1 MEGHFRMKKKWTAI
15 AWTAL
20 YMAITFMV
28 QLMLSFA
35 YGMIAFF
42 VAFQSAGRTMDAGAV
57 QEGIQYAM
65 GLLTKGWMMIL
76 ITLLCD
82 MVLMAGF
89 GTWYYFRE
97 RQYPFRPNYKSAF
110 SLKNIGYI
118 IVMGVLGQYA
128 SNLIATLTGVL
139 IPSAMD
145 SYEDLAQ
152 NFDLSTASPVLMI
165 LAVCIVGP
173 IAEELVF
180 RGMIFGKLRRA
191 FSFWPA
197 AIISGIMFGVFHM
210 NIMQG
215 VYASVLGVLL
225 AYVYEKTQ
233 TIFGSIFFHIVF
245 NASSYITDF
254 VNSGIQS
261 VVPSETVYSA
271 GLILFSILSGIIVIL
286 LARKMKVSVIKF
298 SEN

>member
-1 MEGHFRMKKKWTAI
+1 MKKKWTAI

-42 VAFQSAGRTMDAGAV
+42 VAFQSAGRTMDTGAV
-57 QEGIQYAM
+57 QESIQYAM

-245 NASSYITDF
+245 NARSYITDF

-286 LARKMKVSVIKF
+286 LARKMKYST
-298 SEN
+298 

>member
-42 VAFQSAGRTMDAGAV
+42 VAFQSAGRTMDTGAV

-271 GLILFSILSGIIVIL
+271 GLILFSIFSGIIVIL
-286 LARKMKVSVIKF
+286 LARKMKYST
-298 SEN
+298 

>member
-1 MEGHFRMKKKWTAI
+1 MKKKWTAI

-42 VAFQSAGRTMDAGAV
+42 VAFQSAGRTMDTGAV

-128 SNLIATLTGVL
+128 SNLIATLTGAL

-286 LARKMKVSVIKF
+286 LARKMKYST
-298 SEN
+298 

>member
-180 RGMIFGKLRRA
+180 RGMIFGKLRWA

-286 LARKMKVSVIKF
+286 LARKMKYST
-298 SEN
+298 

>member
-20 YMAITFMV
+20 YVAITFMV
-28 QLMLSFA
+28 QIILSFA
-35 YGMIAFF
+35 YGMIGFF
-42 VAFQSAGRTMDAGAV
+42 VAFQSAGRIMDTEAV

-65 GLLTKGWMMIL
+65 DLLTKGWMMIL

-110 SLKNIGYI
+110 SLKNIGCI

-271 GLILFSILSGIIVIL
+271 GLILFSIFSGIIVIL
-286 LARKMKVSVIKF
+286 LARKMKYST
-298 SEN
+298 

>member
-42 VAFQSAGRTMDAGAV
+42 VAFQSAGRTMDTGAV

-254 VNSGIQS
+254 VNRGIQS

-271 GLILFSILSGIIVIL
+271 GLILFSILSAIIVIL
-286 LARKMKVSVIKF
+286 LARKMKYST
-298 SEN
+298 

>member
-1 MEGHFRMKKKWTAI
+1 MKKKWTAI

-42 VAFQSAGRTMDAGAV
+42 VAFQSAGRMMDTGAV

-286 LARKMKVSVIKF
+286 LARKMKYST
-298 SEN
+298 

>member
-42 VAFQSAGRTMDAGAV
+42 VAFQSAGRTMDTGAV
-57 QEGIQYAM
+57 QESIQYAM

-139 IPSAMD
+139 ISSAMD

-286 LARKMKVSVIKF
+286 LARKMKYST
-298 SEN
+298 

>member
-1 MEGHFRMKKKWTAI
+1 MKKKWTAI

-42 VAFQSAGRTMDAGAV
+42 VAFQSAGRTMDTGAV

-261 VVPSETVYSA
+261 VAPSETVYSA

-286 LARKMKVSVIKF
+286 LARKMKYST
-298 SEN
+298 

>member
-28 QLMLSFA
+28 QLMLSLA

-286 LARKMKVSVIKF
+286 LARKMKYST
-298 SEN
+298 

>member
-1 MEGHFRMKKKWTAI
+1 MKKKWTAI

-35 YGMIAFF
+35 YGMIAVF
-42 VAFQSAGRTMDAGAV
+42 VAFQSAGRAMDTGAV

-286 LARKMKVSVIKF
+286 LARKMKYST
-298 SEN
+298 

>member
-1 MEGHFRMKKKWTAI
+1 MKKKWTAI

-128 SNLIATLTGVL
+128 SNLIATLTGAL

-286 LARKMKVSVIKF
+286 LARKMKYST
-298 SEN
+298 

>member
-210 NIMQG
+210 NMIQG
-215 VYASVLGVLL
+215 VYAFVVGIVLGFIC
-225 AYVYEKTQ
+225 EKSH
-233 TIFGSIFFHIVF
+233 SIYPSMLFHILF
-245 NASSYITDF
+245 NIWGTFSPDWFMYKADTVPFFFLWFF
-254 VNSGIQS
+254 VG
-261 VVPSETVYSA
+261 A
-271 GLILFSILSGIIVIL
+271 GLLVAGLLLFFFGVNKKYPKI
-286 LARKMKVSVIKF
+286 
-298 SEN
+298 ENSYYS

>member
-1 MEGHFRMKKKWTAI
+1 MKKKWTAI

-42 VAFQSAGRTMDAGAV
+42 VAFQSAGRTMDTGAV

-254 VNSGIQS
+254 VNRGIQS
-261 VVPSETVYSA
+261 VVPSETVYS
-271 GLILFSILSGIIVIL
+271 S
-286 LARKMKVSVIKF
+286 
-298 SEN
+298 

>member
-1 MEGHFRMKKKWTAI
+1 MKKKWTAI

-152 NFDLSTASPVLMI
+152 NFDLSTESPVLMI

-286 LARKMKVSVIKF
+286 LARKMKYST
-298 SEN
+298 

>member
-42 VAFQSAGRTMDAGAV
+42 VAFQSAGRTMVAGAV

-286 LARKMKVSVIKF
+286 LARKMKYST
-298 SEN
+298 

>member
-1 MEGHFRMKKKWTAI
+1 MKKKWTAI

-42 VAFQSAGRTMDAGAV
+42 VAFQSAGRMMDTGAV

-89 GTWYYFRE
+89 GTWYYFGE

-286 LARKMKVSVIKF
+286 LARKMKYST
-298 SEN
+298 

>member
-1 MEGHFRMKKKWTAI
+1 MKKKWTAI

-42 VAFQSAGRTMDAGAV
+42 VAFQSAGRTMDTQAV

-97 RQYPFRPNYKSAF
+97 RQYPFRPNYKSSF

-245 NASSYITDF
+245 NCSSYITDF
-254 VNSGIQS
+254 INRGIQS
-261 VVPSETVYSA
+261 VVPNETVYSA
-271 GLILFSILSGIIVIL
+271 GLILFSIVSGVIVIL
-286 LARKMKVSVIKF
+286 LARKMKYST
-298 SEN
+298 

>member
-42 VAFQSAGRTMDAGAV
+42 VAFQSAGRTMDTGAV
-57 QEGIQYAM
+57 QESIQYAM

-286 LARKMKVSVIKF
+286 LARKMKYST
-298 SEN
+298 

>member
-1 MEGHFRMKKKWTAI
+1 MKKKWTAI

-42 VAFQSAGRTMDAGAV
+42 VAFQSAGRTMDTGAV

-152 NFDLSTASPVLMI
+152 NFNLSTASPVLMI

-261 VVPSETVYSA
+261 VVPSEAVYSA

-286 LARKMKVSVIKF
+286 LARKMKYST
-298 SEN
+298 

>member
-1 MEGHFRMKKKWTAI
+1 MKKKWTAI

-42 VAFQSAGRTMDAGAV
+42 VAFQSAGRTMDTGAV
-57 QEGIQYAM
+57 QESIQYAM

-233 TIFGSIFFHIVF
+233 TVFGSIFFHIVF

-286 LARKMKVSVIKF
+286 LARKMKYST
-298 SEN
+298 

>member
-1 MEGHFRMKKKWTAI
+1 MKKKWTAI

-225 AYVYEKTQ
+225 AYVYAKTQ

-286 LARKMKVSVIKF
+286 LARKMKYST
-298 SEN
+298 

>member
-1 MEGHFRMKKKWTAI
+1 MKKKWTAI

-57 QEGIQYAM
+57 QESIQYAM

-286 LARKMKVSVIKF
+286 LARKMKYST
-298 SEN
+298 

>member
-1 MEGHFRMKKKWTAI
+1 MKKKWTAI

-42 VAFQSAGRTMDAGAV
+42 VAFQSAGRTMDTGAV

-271 GLILFSILSGIIVIL
+271 GLILFSIFSGIIVIL
-286 LARKMKVSVIKF
+286 LARKMKYST
-298 SEN
+298 

>member
-1 MEGHFRMKKKWTAI
+1 MKKKWTAI

-42 VAFQSAGRTMDAGAV
+42 VAFQSAGRTMDTQAV
-57 QEGIQYAM
+57 QESIQYAM

-286 LARKMKVSVIKF
+286 LARKMKYST
-298 SEN
+298 

>member
-1 MEGHFRMKKKWTAI
+1 
-15 AWTAL
+15 
-20 YMAITFMV
+20 
-28 QLMLSFA
+28 
-35 YGMIAFF
+35 
-42 VAFQSAGRTMDAGAV
+42 MDTEAV

-110 SLKNIGYI
+110 SLKNIGCI

-215 VYASVLGVLL
+215 IYVLPLAIVLGYV
-225 AYVYEKTQ
+225 AYRTKSVYPC
-233 TIFGSIFFHIVF
+233 IFMHMINNFMP
-245 NASSYITDF
+245 T
-254 VNSGIQS
+254 
-261 VVPSETVYSA
+261 
-271 GLILFSILSGIIVIL
+271 LLSGLPEITPTLPIAAVIIVICAGL
-286 LARKMKVSVIKF
+286 LYLLTRGTKTQNVQC
-298 SEN
+298 

>member
-1 MEGHFRMKKKWTAI
+1 MKKKWTAI

-42 VAFQSAGRTMDAGAV
+42 VAFQSAGRTMDTGAV
-57 QEGIQYAM
+57 QESIQYAM

-139 IPSAMD
+139 ISSAMD

-286 LARKMKVSVIKF
+286 LARKMKYST
-298 SEN
+298 

>member
-1 MEGHFRMKKKWTAI
+1 MKKKWTAI

-42 VAFQSAGRTMDAGAV
+42 VAFQSAGRTMDTGAV
-57 QEGIQYAM
+57 QESIQYAM

-286 LARKMKVSVIKF
+286 LARKMKYST
-298 SEN
+298 

>member
-1 MEGHFRMKKKWTAI
+1 MKKKWTAI

-42 VAFQSAGRTMDAGAV
+42 VAFQSAGRTMDTGAV
-57 QEGIQYAM
+57 QESIQYAM

-89 GTWYYFRE
+89 GTWSYFRE

-286 LARKMKVSVIKF
+286 LARKMKYST
-298 SEN
+298 

>member
-1 MEGHFRMKKKWTAI
+1 MKKKWTAI

-20 YMAITFMV
+20 YVAITFMV
-28 QLMLSFA
+28 QIILSFA
-35 YGMIAFF
+35 YGMIGFF
-42 VAFQSAGRTMDAGAV
+42 VAFQSTGRIMDTEAV

-65 GLLTKGWMMIL
+65 DLLTKGWMMIL

-110 SLKNIGYI
+110 SLKNIGCI

-145 SYEDLAQ
+145 SYEDLAK

-197 AIISGIMFGVFHM
+197 AIISGLMFGIFHM

-245 NASSYITDF
+245 NCSSYVTDF
-254 VNSGIQS
+254 INSGIQS
-261 VVPSETVYSA
+261 AVSNETVYSA
-271 GLILFSILSGIIVIL
+271 GLILFSILSGVIVIL
-286 LARKMKVSVIKF
+286 LARKMKYST
-298 SEN
+298 

>member
-1 MEGHFRMKKKWTAI
+1 MKKKWTAI

-42 VAFQSAGRTMDAGAV
+42 VAFQSAGRTMDTGAV

-152 NFDLSTASPVLMI
+152 NFDLSIASPVLMI

-286 LARKMKVSVIKF
+286 LARKMKYST
-298 SEN
+298 

>member
-1 MEGHFRMKKKWTAI
+1 MKKKWTAI

-42 VAFQSAGRTMDAGAV
+42 VAFQSAGRTMDTGAV

-271 GLILFSILSGIIVIL
+271 GLILFSILGGIIVIL
-286 LARKMKVSVIKF
+286 LARKMKYST
-298 SEN
+298 

>member
-1 MEGHFRMKKKWTAI
+1 MKKKWTAI

-42 VAFQSAGRTMDAGAV
+42 VAFQSAGRTMDTGAV
-57 QEGIQYAM
+57 QESIQYAM

-128 SNLIATLTGVL
+128 SNLIVTLTGVL

-286 LARKMKVSVIKF
+286 LARKMKYST
-298 SEN
+298 

>member
-1 MEGHFRMKKKWTAI
+1 MKKKWTAI

-215 VYASVLGVLL
+215 VYASVLGVLP

-286 LARKMKVSVIKF
+286 LARKMKYST
-298 SEN
+298 

>member
-1 MEGHFRMKKKWTAI
+1 
-15 AWTAL
+15 
-20 YMAITFMV
+20 
-28 QLMLSFA
+28 ML
-35 YGMIAFF
+35 
-42 VAFQSAGRTMDAGAV
+42 GR
-57 QEGIQYAM
+57 
-65 GLLTKGWMMIL
+65 LLTKGWMMIL

-286 LARKMKVSVIKF
+286 LARKMKYST
-298 SEN
+298 

>member
-1 MEGHFRMKKKWTAI
+1 MKKKWTAI

-42 VAFQSAGRTMDAGAV
+42 VAFQSAGRTMDTGAV
-57 QEGIQYAM
+57 QESIQYAM

-261 VVPSETVYSA
+261 VVPSEPVYSA
-271 GLILFSILSGIIVIL
+271 GVILFSILSGIIVIL
-286 LARKMKVSVIKF
+286 LARKMKYST
-298 SEN
+298 

>member
-1 MEGHFRMKKKWTAI
+1 MKKKWTAI

-197 AIISGIMFGVFHM
+197 AIISGIMFSVFHM

-286 LARKMKVSVIKF
+286 LARKMKYST
-298 SEN
+298 

>member
-1 MEGHFRMKKKWTAI
+1 MKKKWTAI

-42 VAFQSAGRTMDAGAV
+42 VAFQSAGRTMDTGAV

-152 NFDLSTASPVLMI
+152 NFDLSTASPVFMI

-286 LARKMKVSVIKF
+286 LARKMKYST
-298 SEN
+298 